1 MKTYTG
7 INMAANNLEEILLT
21 GVKFYASKS
30 KAEALALATQQDN
43 PEPGSI
49 CFVSDNT
56 GNYIIL
62 DGKIFGDGTTGGGSG
77 GGAIELSL
85 SNIPVIEKD
94 GQVLKTL

>member
-1 MKTYTG
+1 
-7 INMAANNLEEILLT
+7 MAANNLEEILLT

-49 CFVSDNT
+49 CFVSDST

-77 GGAIELSL
+77 GGAIELRL